1 MLTAV
6 HPASEEPGAEEKVF
20 RELYAQH
27 WDVLLR
33 IAGQKTGDFQQSRDL
48 VQDVFTHVWQ
58 SRSFLDLQPGKER
71 SYLITCLY
79 YRILNYWRSRGLANK
94 HHAHFAR
101 FVDSQSVIGD
111 LPSPRHIEEQLEAVH
126 VMILGEL
133 EKMPER
139 MRQIFLMHRYQK
151 KSVTEI
157 AEELSLTEKTVR
169 NQLSIG
175 LKRLRDHAAT
185 LEGEVYFPLLLI
197 FLFS

>member
-6 HPASEEPGAEEKVF
+6 HPASGEPGDEEKVF

-33 IAGQKTGDFQQSRDL
+33 IAGQKTGEFQQSCDL

-58 SRSFLDLQPGKER
+58 SRSFLDLQPEKAQ
-71 SYLITCLY
+71 SYLVTCLY
-79 YRILNYWRSRGLANK
+79 YRIFNYWRSRGLANK
-94 HHAHFAR
+94 HYANFAR
-101 FVDSQSVIGD
+101 FVDSHGTVETF
-111 LPSPRHIEEQLEAVH
+111 PSPRYAEEQFEAAH

-157 AEELSLTEKTVR
+157 ATELSVTEKTVR

-175 LKRLRDHAAT
+175 LKRLKDHAAT
-185 LEGEVYFPLLLI
+185 LEGETYLPLLLLI
-197 FLFS
+197 LLS

>member
-6 HPASEEPGAEEKVF
+6 HPASGDPGAEEKVF
-20 RELYAQH
+20 RELYEQH
-27 WDVLLR
+27 SNVLLR

-48 VQDVFTHVWQ
+48 VQDVFIHVWQ
-58 SRSFLDLQPGKER
+58 SRTFIQLPPEKAR
-71 SYLITCLY
+71 SYLVTCLY
-79 YRILNYWRSRGLANK
+79 YRILNYWRSCGLANK
-94 HHAHFAR
+94 HYAHFAR
-101 FVDSQSVIGD
+101 FIDSQGATEPF
-111 LPSPRHIEEQLEAVH
+111 PSPRYAEEQFEAIH

-157 AEELSLTEKTVR
+157 AAELSVSEKTVR

-175 LKRLRDHAAT
+175 LKRLRDHATT
-185 LEGEVYFPLLLI
+185 LEGEIYLPLLLLI
-197 FLFS
+197 ILS